1 VSSVDT
7 MEKMFHTATG
17 FNQPINTTSNVTMN
31 GSTYTAWDVS
41 HANSFKEMF
50 YSATVFNQDIRNF
63 SVQSGDNISNMLY
76 SADVF
81 QNNFFGNTNNDTP
94 PISFFNQSYIR
105 YLKWDYGNP
114 SAVNKIVLQEAQVWI
129 GGVNVVQNSG
139 VSIVESDYHSSYVG
153 AKLYNN
159 ILNFRGGEIALRN
172 NILTLDLG
180 QEYNYNDLQMIL
192 VLPRIASHNTEANH
206 DHFNGTQHSWAN
218 GSVYGEFDFSILD
231 ENGTAIATYNEIG
244 STAALRK
251 VAHKYKF
258 KKYSTLI
265 ETQESDWSY
274 LYGVDVNWTYGTGW
288 KIPTDNCVMTSSN
301 TNGGPNNDGTIEV
314 YDYVAP

>member
-1 VSSVDT
+1 
-7 MEKMFHTATG
+7 M
-17 FNQPINTTSNVTMN
+17 
-31 GSTYTAWDVS
+31 
-41 HANSFKEMF
+41 
-50 YSATVFNQDIRNF
+50 
-63 SVQSGDNISNMLY
+63 
-76 SADVF
+76 
-81 QNNFFGNTNNDTP
+81 
-94 PISFFNQSYIR
+94 R

-114 SAVNKIVLQEAQVWI
+114 SAVNMMVLQEAQVWV
-129 GGVNVVQNSG
+129 GGVNVAQNSG

-180 QEYNYNDLQMIL
+180 QNYNYNDLQMIL
-192 VLPRIASHNTEANH
+192 VLPRIASHSTSSID
-206 DHFNGTQHSWAN
+206 DHFNTTQHSWAN

-231 ENGTAIATYNEIG
+231 ENENVIKTYNKIG
-244 STAALRK
+244 DEALRK

-258 KKYSTLI
+258 NKYSTLI

-274 LYGVDVNWTYGTGW
+274 LYGVDVNWTYGAASNGW
-288 KIPTDNCVMTSSN
+288 KIPTDNCVMTTGAGSN
-301 TNGGPNNDGTIEV
+301 SGIDGTIQV